1 MAAGAMFAV
10 MTVSAVRSRA
20 RMPFSVVS
28 GHHAPLSWASPNGS
42 MCESSM
48 LPKFREAM
56 PFMIFTSRWLRSATP
71 LPSLLEFRSISL
83 KEDPWWMVRRRRL
96 PMLDFD
102 GVLNA
107 FPDAIGVR
115 YEDVGVAPVV
125 ECRGRMTDD
134 FGPERAFRLDG
145 VETVRLGR
153 RGGTWHLHWS
163 RELAANLYGLAE
175 SGAVDLRWLS
185 TWQPY
190 VHILDGL
197 LGWDPDVVHNTHW
210 YDPLTGRRMGGKL
223 HAVVDEVIRQLRV
236 ADAGR
241 LFGRVR
247 FDARSAGRHARS
259 CTGTRARAPC
269 CGPVRGRRSAAAS
282 AGPRY
287 IAPGAAVVIYSDTMH
302 EDGVTADR
310 LHDID
315 RLPDMTGHRGL

>member
-1 MAAGAMFAV
+1 MFDCMVEGGSDGGWFVGADC
-10 MTVSAVRSRA
+10 
-20 RMPFSVVS
+20 VV
-28 GHHAPLSWASPNGS
+28 G
-42 MCESSM
+42 
-48 LPKFREAM
+48 
-56 PFMIFTSRWLRSATP
+56 
-71 LPSLLEFRSISL
+71 
-83 KEDPWWMVRRRRL
+83 
-96 PMLDFD
+96 FD

-175 SGAVDLRWLS
+175 SGVIDLRWLS

-210 YDPLTGRRMGGKL
+210 YDPLTPAGG
-223 HAVVDEVIRQLRV
+223 VWV
-236 ADAGR
+236 A
-241 LFGRVR
+241 
-247 FDARSAGRHARS
+247 S
-259 CTGTRARAPC
+259 CTRSWTR
-269 CGPVRGRRSAAAS
+269 
-282 AGPRY
+282 
-287 IAPGAAVVIYSDTMH
+287 
-302 EDGVTADR
+302 
-310 LHDID
+310 
-315 RLPDMTGHRGL
+315 

>member
-1 MAAGAMFAV
+1 MV
-10 MTVSAVRSRA
+10 DDSSAPIV
-20 RMPFSVVS
+20 
-28 GHHAPLSWASPNGS
+28 L
-42 MCESSM
+42 
-48 LPKFREAM
+48 
-56 PFMIFTSRWLRSATP
+56 
-71 LPSLLEFRSISL
+71 
-83 KEDPWWMVRRRRL
+83 
-96 PMLDFD
+96 LDFD
-102 GVLNA
+102 GVFNA

-163 RELAANLYGLAE
+163 RELAANLYELAE
-175 SGAVDLRWLS
+175 SGVIDLRWLS

-210 YDPLTGRRMGGKL
+210 YDPLTGRGRMGGKL

-236 ADAGR
+236 ADADGSPR
-241 LFGRVR
+241 PIVWI
-247 FDARSAGRHARS
+247 DDEE
-259 CTGTRARAPC
+259 
-269 CGPVRGRRSAAAS
+269 AS
-282 AGPRY
+282 VANALMLHGHEGAGPMLLVNPLAFRG
-287 IAPGAAVVIYSDTMH
+287 ISRRQWACVRRFVADPPEGPVVIYSDTMH

>member
-1 MAAGAMFAV
+1 
-10 MTVSAVRSRA
+10 MTVENSK
-20 RMPFSVVS
+20 
-28 GHHAPLSWASPNGS
+28 APIVL
-42 MCESSM
+42 
-48 LPKFREAM
+48 
-56 PFMIFTSRWLRSATP
+56 
-71 LPSLLEFRSISL
+71 
-83 KEDPWWMVRRRRL
+83 
-96 PMLDFD
+96 LDFD

-175 SGAVDLRWLS
+175 SGVIDLRWLS

-210 YDPLTGRRMGGKL
+210 YDPLTGRGRMGGKL

-236 ADAGR
+236 ADAGGSPR
-241 LFGRVR
+241 PIVWVDDEEASVANALMLHGHECVCSMELWPVEHRVSVQLSGG
-247 FDARSAGRHARS
+247 F
-259 CTGTRARAPC
+259 
-269 CGPVRGRRSAAAS
+269 
-282 AGPRY
+282 
-287 IAPGAAVVIYSDTMH
+287 
-302 EDGVTADR
+302 
-310 LHDID
+310 
-315 RLPDMTGHRGL
+315 

>member
-1 MAAGAMFAV
+1 MV
-10 MTVSAVRSRA
+10 DDSSAPIV
-20 RMPFSVVS
+20 
-28 GHHAPLSWASPNGS
+28 L
-42 MCESSM
+42 
-48 LPKFREAM
+48 
-56 PFMIFTSRWLRSATP
+56 
-71 LPSLLEFRSISL
+71 
-83 KEDPWWMVRRRRL
+83 
-96 PMLDFD
+96 LDFD

-175 SGAVDLRWLS
+175 SGVIDLRWLS

-210 YDPLTGRRMGGKL
+210 YDPLTGRGRMGGKL
-223 HAVVDEVIRQLRV
+223 HAVVDAYGLSFSDKRLHALRDAVGASLVEAGAAVPCQAGLLGRQSGYCPTPE
-236 ADAGR
+236 A
-241 LFGRVR
+241 VR
-247 FDARSAGRHARS
+247 SVVEQM
-259 CTGTRARAPC
+259 RAELLEA
-269 CGPVRGRRSAAAS
+269 GPVCDDTAVLVVLLERAKCLKQYFSDYERKAIREKIERIVDSPEGKLVKDMMDYLELFLYVIAARGAAS
-282 AGPRY
+282 AG
-287 IAPGAAVVIYSDTMH
+287 GA
-302 EDGVTADR
+302 G
-310 LHDID
+310 
-315 RLPDMTGHRGL
+315 

>member
-1 MAAGAMFAV
+1 MVDGS
-10 MTVSAVRSRA
+10 SAPIV
-20 RMPFSVVS
+20 
-28 GHHAPLSWASPNGS
+28 L
-42 MCESSM
+42 
-48 LPKFREAM
+48 
-56 PFMIFTSRWLRSATP
+56 
-71 LPSLLEFRSISL
+71 
-83 KEDPWWMVRRRRL
+83 
-96 PMLDFD
+96 LDFD

-210 YDPLTGRRMGGKL
+210 YDPLTGRGRMGGKL

-236 ADAGR
+236 ADAG
-241 LFGRVR
+241 GRPRPIVWV
-247 FDARSAGRHARS
+247 DDEE
-259 CTGTRARAPC
+259 
-269 CGPVRGRRSAAAS
+269 AS
-282 AGPRY
+282 VANALMLHGHEGAGPH
-287 IAPGAAVVIYSDTMH
+287 AAGQPARVPWDQPPPVGMRPPVCLFNGIVA
-302 EDGVTADR
+302 G
-310 LHDID
+310 
-315 RLPDMTGHRGL
+315 